1 MRSIIHFTRITTHAI
16 WTTIIIQIHR
26 SDKDTRRKKNY
37 KYASMHIVM
46 PQARTSVWKNK
57 RDQNLNLIGN
67 TSFNSRRTAETHTHP
82 PININGSI
90 FLRPD
95 VYVRK

>member
-37 KYASMHIVM
+37 KYASTHIVM
-46 PQARTSVWKNK
+46 PQARTSAWNNK
-57 RDQNLNLIGN
+57 RDQKFEFDWQHMFQQ
-67 TSFNSRRTAETHTHP
+67 SQNS
-82 PININGSI
+82 
-90 FLRPD
+90 
-95 VYVRK
+95 